1 MEELLELKARLLKGD
16 LKGSLAIV
24 EDLEEMG
31 RKGIIKT
38 IRSYAVIL
46 LLHLIKQ
53 QAENRTTRSG
63 EVSIRNSVREIQRE
77 NQRRK
82 AGGYYLTPA
91 ELQEVLTEAYLNAI
105 DEASLEVQEGRYE
118 PEELEDF
125 INKDK
130 LLDRAL
136 NLIIPSMN

>member
-16 LKGSLAIV
+16 LKGSL
-24 EDLEEMG
+24 
-31 RKGIIKT
+31 
-38 IRSYAVIL
+38 
-46 LLHLIKQ
+46 
-53 QAENRTTRSG
+53 
-63 EVSIRNSVREIQRE
+63 
-77 NQRRK
+77 
-82 AGGYYLTPA
+82 
-91 ELQEVLTEAYLNAI
+91 AI

-125 INKDK
+125 INKDE